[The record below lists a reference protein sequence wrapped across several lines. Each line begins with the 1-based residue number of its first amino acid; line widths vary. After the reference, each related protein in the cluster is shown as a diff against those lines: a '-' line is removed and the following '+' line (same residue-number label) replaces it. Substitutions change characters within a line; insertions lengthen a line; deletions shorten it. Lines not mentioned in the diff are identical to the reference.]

1 MIRTD
6 VSLFNP
12 DRVCDSGQI
21 FRMYRKD
28 GAASVFLIYS
38 GNRRLVITREG
49 NDVFF
54 HCDDNEYE
62 GYWKHYLDMDRDYSE
77 FEKKLDR
84 RDEFLMRACRAGKGL
99 RILNQDLF
107 EMIISFIISQQ
118 KQIPSIR
125 KCVEALCERFGERHE
140 SEETVAPQVSDKE
153 QGKGRLR
160 TDIKDCEGDKG
171 TGIKDCEGDKGKVAS
186 GTVCS
191 EKKIWYG
198 FPLPKSIAAG
208 GEEGLKG
215 LSLGYRERYVYETS
229 CRFIEVES
237 ELRSAIDR
245 KDYKKAKDILL
256 SMTGIGEKVADCIML
271 FGCGDLDSFP
281 VDTHIISIL
290 EREYST
296 ETTGVEKLTPAQARA
311 RARELFGKYKGF
323 SGLVQQWIFAYEI
336 MKNRS

>member
-54 HCDDNEYE
+54 HCDNDEYE

-140 SEETVAPQVSDKE
+140 PEETVAPQVSDKE

-160 TDIKDCEGDKG
+160 TDIKDCEGDKV
-171 TGIKDCEGDKGKVAS
+171 KVTS
-186 GTVCS
+186 GMDYS
-191 EKKIWYG
+191 EEIWYG
-198 FPLPKSIAAG
+198 FPSPESIAAA

-215 LSLGYRERYVYETS
+215 LSLGYRERYVYESS

-237 ELRSAIDR
+237 ELRTAIER

-311 RARELFGKYKGF
+311 RAREIFGRYKGF

-336 MKNRS
+336 MKNQS